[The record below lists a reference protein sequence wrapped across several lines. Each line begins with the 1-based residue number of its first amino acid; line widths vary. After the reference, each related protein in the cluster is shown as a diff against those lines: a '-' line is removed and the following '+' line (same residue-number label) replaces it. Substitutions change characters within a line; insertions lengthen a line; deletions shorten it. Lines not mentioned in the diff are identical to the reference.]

1 MKNFDTRN
9 FSRALFSLTL
19 LIIVAQMSLAQS
31 NPVIAHRGAWKT
43 QSLPQNSIA
52 SLKEAIRLG
61 CAATE
66 FDVHLTKDDILVVNH
81 DNTFQGIEIA
91 TATYEELLALSLP
104 NGEKIP
110 TAEAYLREGMRQKDT
125 KLIFELKSSP
135 LGEERTKEAAFYAV
149 DLVSRLGAEEYVEYI
164 LFSYEGAKKIIELD
178 PSAKVSYLLGDV
190 APAQA
195 KKDGFYGIDYH
206 FRIYRENPTWIQEA
220 KKLGLVV
227 NVWTVNT
234 AEEMLHLLDQQVDFI
249 TTDEPELLFEL
260 LKQRL

>member
-1 MKNFDTRN
+1 MKIFDLRN
-9 FSRALFSLTL
+9 CSRVFFTLSL
-19 LIIVAQMSLAQS
+19 LIMVGQISLAQS
-31 NPVIAHRGAWKT
+31 NPVIAHRGAWKK

-91 TATYEELLALSLP
+91 TATYEELLALSLS

-110 TAEAYLREGMRQKDT
+110 TAEAFLREGMRQKET
-125 KLIFELKSSP
+125 KLVFELKSSP
-135 LGEERTKEAAFYAV
+135 LGEERTKDAAFYAV
-149 DLVSRLGAEEYVEYI
+149 DLVKRMGAEEYVEYI

-178 PSAKVSYLLGDV
+178 PTAKVSYLLGDV
-190 APAQA
+190 APQQV

-206 FRIYRENPTWIQEA
+206 FRIFRENPTWIEEA
-220 KKLGLVV
+220 KRLGLVV

-234 AEEMLHLLDQQVDFI
+234 AEEMQHLLDQQVDFI

-260 LKQRL
+260 IKQRL